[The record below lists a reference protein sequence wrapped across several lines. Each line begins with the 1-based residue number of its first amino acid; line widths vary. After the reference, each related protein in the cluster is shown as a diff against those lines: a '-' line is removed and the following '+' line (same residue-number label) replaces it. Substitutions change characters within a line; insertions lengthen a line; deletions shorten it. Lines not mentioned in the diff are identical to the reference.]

1 MVCLSS
7 GFLESCYNFGLKGKT
22 FIESMKQNNKTKA
35 ASAAKKSIIAGGLI
49 GTGGFFIAKAIGLVY
64 SIPFSSILGSDAYM
78 AYYGSAYRIY
88 SYLLNVF
95 TAGAPMAIATMVAKY
110 ITRKNYRTALAVQ
123 RMSILV
129 MALLGALGM
138 IVMMAFSGILAS
150 AMSEGTPDG
159 QAIMTRILCLLSI
172 AIFFVPILSAYRG
185 FIQGCKEMEEY
196 AYSQAFEQ
204 IFRVAFLLGVS
215 CLLVY
220 GFKLSSVWALYAA
233 VLSTSVAAIAGIVQI
248 YRFSRNT
255 TADLQ
260 EMGHHQTMHAVP
272 LKPLFKEFVLL
283 CVPYLLFAVIGY
295 ANDIYDA
302 ILLPV
307 GLKLSSYSA
316 EQIQTMT
323 SAANYVGIK
332 LTAIPMILSPGF
344 VAAIIPH
351 ITSALETN
359 DIKAVRKDILECI
372 NIVLFIALFLSFAI
386 FMYARPLFYTLYY
399 TADLDLSTTSVRW
412 IAIEG
417 LFGTITPVI
426 SSMMMACRMRKKLL
440 VQMLISAVVKGVL
453 MVPMVM
459 WWGIGGA
466 VLSTVISYSWIIG
479 YSLCMMSIQYSI
491 SFKSTLKTL
500 IQTAI
505 CLLVMGA
512 VAWLLTRMG
521 LGSASHGKIVCLL
534 GMLVNGIIASIFFA
548 ATAVFFGIP
557 QRLFHFKFRRKRA

>member
-1 MVCLSS
+1 M
-7 GFLESCYNFGLKGKT
+7 
-22 FIESMKQNNKTKA
+22 MQNQKPKA
-35 ASAAKKSIIAGGLI
+35 SSAAKKSIIAGGLI
-49 GTGGFFIAKAIGLVY
+49 GTGGFFIAKAIGLIY
-64 SIPFSSILGSDAYM
+64 SIPFSTILGSSAYM
-78 AYYGSAYRIY
+78 GYYGSAYRIY

-110 ITRKNYRTALAVQ
+110 ITRKNYKTALAVQ
-123 RMSILV
+123 RMSVLV

-138 IVMMAFSGILAS
+138 IVMAAFSSILAKAMESS
-150 AMSEGTPDG
+150 ADG
-159 QAIMTRILCLLSI
+159 QSIMTTVLCLLSI
-172 AIFFVPILSAYRG
+172 AIFLVPILSAYRG

-196 AYSQAFEQ
+196 AFSQAFEQ

-233 VLSTSVAAIAGIVQI
+233 VLSTSVAAIAGIIQI

-255 TADLQ
+255 CEAL
-260 EMGHHQTMHAVP
+260 EREGHHQQARTMP
-272 LKPLFKEFVLL
+272 LKPLFREFILL
-283 CVPYLLFAVIGY
+283 CLPYLLFAIIGY

-302 ILLPV
+302 ILLPM
-307 GLKLSSYSA
+307 GLKLSSYDA
-316 EQIQTMT
+316 QQIETMT
-323 SAANYVGIK
+323 SAVNYVGIK

-351 ITSALETN
+351 ITSALEKN
-359 DIKAVRKDILECI
+359 DIKTVRKDILECI

-399 TADLDLSTTSVRW
+399 TSDLDLSAASVRW

-417 LFGTITPVI
+417 FFGTITPVI

-440 VQMLISAVVKGVL
+440 VQMLVSAIVKGIL

-459 WWGIGGA
+459 WWGVAGA

-479 YSLCMMSIQYSI
+479 YSLYMMSIQYSI
-491 SFKSTLKTL
+491 SFHSTLKTL
-500 IQTAI
+500 IQTI
-505 CLLVMGA
+505 LCLVVMA
-512 VAWLLTRMG
+512 ACAMLLTQIG
-521 LGSASHGKIVCLL
+521 LGSASHGKLLCLL
-534 GMLVNGIIASIFFA
+534 GMLVNGLISSILFA
-548 ATAVFFGIP
+548 GCALYFGIP
-557 QRLFHFKFRRKRA
+557 QRLFHFRFRRKRA

>member
-1 MVCLSS
+1 M
-7 GFLESCYNFGLKGKT
+7 
-22 FIESMKQNNKTKA
+22 MQNQKPKA
-35 ASAAKKSIIAGGLI
+35 SSAAKKSIIAGGLI
-49 GTGGFFIAKAIGLVY
+49 GTGGFFIAKAIGLIY
-64 SIPFSSILGSDAYM
+64 SIPFSTILGSSAYM
-78 AYYGSAYRIY
+78 GYYGSAYRIY

-110 ITRKNYRTALAVQ
+110 ITRKNYKTALAVQ
-123 RMSILV
+123 RMSVLV

-138 IVMMAFSGILAS
+138 IVMAAFSSILAKAMESS
-150 AMSEGTPDG
+150 ADG
-159 QAIMTRILCLLSI
+159 QSIMTTVLCLLSI
-172 AIFFVPILSAYRG
+172 AIFLVPILSAYRG

-196 AYSQAFEQ
+196 AFSQAFEQ

-233 VLSTSVAAIAGIVQI
+233 VLSTSVAAIAGIIQI

-255 TADLQ
+255 CAAL
-260 EMGHHQTMHAVP
+260 EREGHHQQARTVP
-272 LKPLFKEFVLL
+272 LKPLFREFILL
-283 CVPYLLFAVIGY
+283 CLPYLLFAIIGY

-307 GLKLSSYSA
+307 GLKLSSYDA
-316 EQIQTMT
+316 QQIETMT
-323 SAANYVGIK
+323 SAVNYVGIK

-351 ITSALETN
+351 ITSALEKN
-359 DIKAVRKDILECI
+359 DIKTVRKDILECI

-399 TADLDLSTTSVRW
+399 TSDLDLSAASVRW

-417 LFGTITPVI
+417 FFGTITPVI

-440 VQMLISAVVKGVL
+440 VQMLVSAIVKGIL

-459 WWGIGGA
+459 WWGVAGA

-479 YSLCMMSIQYSI
+479 YSLYMMSIQYSI
-491 SFKSTLKTL
+491 SFHSTLKTL
-500 IQTAI
+500 IQTI
-505 CLLVMGA
+505 LCLVVMA
-512 VAWLLTRMG
+512 ACAMLLTQIG
-521 LGSASHGKIVCLL
+521 LGSASHGKLLCLL
-534 GMLVNGIIASIFFA
+534 GMLVNGLISSILFA
-548 ATAVFFGIP
+548 GCALYFGIP
-557 QRLFHFKFRRKRA
+557 QRLFHFRFRRKRA

>member
-1 MVCLSS
+1 M
-7 GFLESCYNFGLKGKT
+7 
-22 FIESMKQNNKTKA
+22 MQNQKPKA
-35 ASAAKKSIIAGGLI
+35 SSAAKKSIIAGGLI
-49 GTGGFFIAKAIGLVY
+49 GTGGFFIAKAIGLIY
-64 SIPFSSILGSDAYM
+64 SIPFSTILGSSAYM
-78 AYYGSAYRIY
+78 GYYGSAYRIY

-110 ITRKNYRTALAVQ
+110 ITRKNYKTALSVQ
-123 RMSILV
+123 RMSVLV

-138 IVMMAFSGILAS
+138 IVMAAFSGVLAKAMESS
-150 AMSEGTPDG
+150 ADG
-159 QAIMTRILCLLSI
+159 QSIMTTVLCLLSI
-172 AIFFVPILSAYRG
+172 AIFLVPILSAYRG

-196 AYSQAFEQ
+196 AFSQAFEQ

-220 GFKLSSVWALYAA
+220 GFKLSSVWALYVA
-233 VLSTSVAAIAGIVQI
+233 VLSTSVAAVAGIIQI
-248 YRFSRNT
+248 YRFSRST
-255 TADLQ
+255 CQALIR
-260 EMGHHQTMHAVP
+260 EGHHQQARTVP
-272 LKPLFKEFVLL
+272 LKPLFREFILL
-283 CVPYLLFAVIGY
+283 CLPYLLFAIIGY

-307 GLKLSSYSA
+307 GLKFSSYSA
-316 EQIQTMT
+316 EQIETMT
-323 SAANYVGIK
+323 SAVNYVGIK

-351 ITSALETN
+351 ITSALEKN
-359 DIKAVRKDILECI
+359 DIRTVRKDILECI

-399 TADLDLSTTSVRW
+399 TANLDLSASSVRW
-412 IAIEG
+412 IALEG

-459 WWGIGGA
+459 WWGVAGA

-479 YSLCMMSIQYSI
+479 YSLYMMSMQYSV
-491 SFKSTLKTL
+491 SFHSTLKTL
-500 IQTAI
+500 IQTVI
-505 CLLVMGA
+505 CLAVMA
-512 VAWLLTRMG
+512 AAAWLLTRIG
-521 LGSASHGKIVCLL
+521 LGSASHGKLICLL
-534 GMLVNGIIASIFFA
+534 GMIVNGLISSVFFA
-548 ATAVFFGIP
+548 VCAVYFGIP
-557 QRLFHFKFRRKRA
+557 QRLFHFRFRRKRA